1 MNYTGS
7 YLKELLACSPG
18 LKKQVFEDYDFKIY
32 TDVNRMVE
40 DIKKLDAKLGL
51 CRNAAGYAWKW
62 ISKKDKSLCDIEI
75 QGYKYRWNSTYKNWI
90 ASDNSINE
98 IGCIHT
104 LQGYDLDY
112 VGVII
117 GNDLK
122 FNPETKQ
129 IYADKDCYFD
139 QQGKSGVASKPEELK
154 EYIKNIYLTLM
165 TRGIKG
171 TYLYICDEALREYFM
186 EYVEQA

>member
-1 MNYTGS
+1 
-7 YLKELLACSPG
+7 
-18 LKKQVFEDYDFKIY
+18 
-32 TDVNRMVE
+32 MVE

-51 CRNAAGYAWKW
+51 CRKRQDMHGNGSVKK
-62 ISKKDKSLCDIEI
+62 ISPCVILKFKDINIVGI
-75 QGYKYRWNSTYKNWI
+75 QPIKIGSHP
-90 ASDNSINE
+90 DNSINE

-104 LQGYDLDY
+104 LQGYDLNY